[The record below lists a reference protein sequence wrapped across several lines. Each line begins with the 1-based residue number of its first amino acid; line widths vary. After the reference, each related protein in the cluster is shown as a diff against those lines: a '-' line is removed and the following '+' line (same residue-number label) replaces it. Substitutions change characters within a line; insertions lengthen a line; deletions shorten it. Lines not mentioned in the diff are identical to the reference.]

1 MVIEDEFRAEWAHA
15 FRLMADSLEN
25 QQQRKPSAPIPP
37 ANLAPR
43 LEQLQAN
50 STNQVTEREQ
60 TLLRMSTTIAQLL
73 DHLQNGVASEPLYAV
88 E

>member
-1 MVIEDEFRAEWAHA
+1 MLFRS

-50 STNQVTEREQ
+50 SANQVTEREQ